1 VDSGYRFI
9 LKNDPFSD
17 TVVST
22 SFKALTAP
30 GRARTANLQF
40 RRLSLYP
47 VELRVLSIADMDHR
61 TEQGFGKAKIRGLVE
76 QPASGK
82 VIQKI
87 VPGLE
92 LALPMRLPVRG
103 SDQKF
108 RFICLMSNTLIF
120 EKASPFRA
128 QSQNSPPARPRS
140 KVHSFRRRGNGS
152 RQLSSAPP
160 LFCFVNA
167 IGNHRYRRQHP
178 RQPQHLQRHQYRVQ
192 VRRPR
197 QP

>member
-1 VDSGYRFI
+1 M
-9 LKNDPFSD
+9 
-17 TVVST
+17 
-22 SFKALTAP
+22 
-30 GRARTANLQF
+30 
-40 RRLSLYP
+40 LS
-47 VELRVLSIADMDHR
+47 VADMDHR
-61 TEQGFGKAKIRGLVE
+61 TERGFGKAKILGLVE
-76 QPASGK
+76 QPDSGK

-108 RFICLMSNTLIF
+108 RFICLMSNTLIL
-120 EKASPFRA
+120 EKAIPSRV
-128 QSQNSPPARPRS
+128 QSQNSPAARPRS

-152 RQLSSAPP
+152 RQPSSAPS
-160 LFCFVNA
+160 LFCFANA

-197 QP
+197 RL